1 MMTIIKRSENMR
13 VEFMDFNRNEFILWN
28 EQTKSIY
35 YFMRRNLDNHNQ
47 TFNLFSRL
55 FHKNSF
61 LAVLLINDNIE
72 GLITWK
78 RIKRAGDWLVHID
91 ILIISDEFRGSKK
104 MFFFIEQAFLFL
116 NSCFE
121 YPGQEILLIAET
133 RYNSVY
139 KYIDKFF
146 TILPPPGLNT
156 DSHTDR
162 DKLMLLFYKEF
173 VNHYLQGMYYNED
186 THTIRLKGL
195 EPADSDIYAESKYLG
210 KLNLTLDEYRVLFCR
225 INKVQIQKIKKI
237 HKVEVFNNA
246 KFLESCLLLNQVN
259 KDGPGRNKH
268 TMVAIIDTGIS
279 QSRSGNITGGIHV
292 FYENGNVKT
301 DNNFYSE
308 EEHGNLAVRI
318 IESIYPDAELFIVR
332 ALSDGDCR
340 CENMIEGIYLAA
352 DSGADIISVGGA
364 TSSLDFRDSLQ
375 NACDY
380 AVLKGCIVIAPRD
393 IETKKECYPFS
404 FSNVMGI
411 GITSI
416 YNMILLDKT
425 LNIVKATPEWIDYDD
440 NSEKMIGNVSLGSS
454 IANYFITALV
464 AKLWK
469 TYSLTGYEDLW
480 DQLERIGMPSGEIEH
495 YLFDE

>member
-1 MMTIIKRSENMR
+1 MITISKQSENMR
-13 VEFMDFNRNEFILWN
+13 VEITDFNRDEFILWN

-35 YFMRRNLDNHNQ
+35 YFMRRHLDNHNQ

-55 FHKNSF
+55 FRKNSL
-61 LAVLLINDNIE
+61 LAVLLIDDKIE

-78 RIKRAGDWLVHID
+78 RIKRSGDWLVHID
-91 ILIISDEFRGSKK
+91 ILIISDEFRGSKR
-104 MFFFIEQAFLFL
+104 MFFFIEQAFLYL

-156 DSHTDR
+156 DSQTER
-162 DKLMLLFYKEF
+162 YKLMLSFYKDF
-173 VNHYLQGMYYNED
+173 VEHYLQGMYYNED
-186 THTIRLKGL
+186 THTIRLEGI
-195 EPADSDIYAESKYLG
+195 EPTDTDIYTEFECLG
-210 KLNLTLDEYRVLFCR
+210 KLNLTLDEYSVIFCR
-225 INKVQIQKIKKI
+225 INKEQIQKIKRI
-237 HKVEVFNNA
+237 HEEEVCSETYLL
-246 KFLESCLLLNQVN
+246 KSCLLMNQVN

-279 QSRSGNITGGIHV
+279 QNRRGNITGGIHV
-292 FYENGNVKT
+292 FYENGSVKT
-301 DNNFYSE
+301 DNDFYSN

-332 ALSDGDCR
+332 ALSGGDCR

-352 DSGADIISVGGA
+352 DSGANVISVGGA
-364 TSSLDFRDSLQ
+364 TVSHNLRESLQ
-375 NACDY
+375 DACDY
-380 AVLKGCIVIAPRD
+380 AVSKGCIIIAPRD
-393 IETKKECYPFS
+393 IETTKECYPFS
-404 FSNVMGI
+404 FSNVIGI

-416 YNMILLDKT
+416 YNMILLDRT

-440 NSEKMIGNVSLGSS
+440 DSQRLIGNVFLGSS
-454 IANYFITALV
+454 VANYIITALV

-469 TYSLTGYEDLW
+469 TYSLTDYEDLW
-480 DQLERIGMPSGEIEH
+480 DQLEKIGMPAEEIEH